1 MVRFATIGTSKIT
14 TWLLEAATFCKD
26 FHLEAI
32 YSRSK
37 EKGEA
42 FAAKYNVSKVYTSLE
57 ELVEDPNIDAVYVA
71 SPNSIHTE
79 QAIYLL
85 NAGKHVLCEKS
96 MAANQYQVQK
106 MFEAAEKNNVLL
118 MEAMRPVHDPG
129 YEVIKKAL
137 PKLGQIRRA
146 HFQYSQYSSR
156 YDTFLLGEHHNIFD
170 VNFAAGAL
178 TDIGVY
184 CVHPLIGLFGTPNKI
199 QASSILLRGG
209 IDGIGTILA
218 EYDDMIA
225 ELLYSKIT
233 ASEIPSEIQGEKGTM
248 KITSISIPHNIS
260 IVYNDGTEETLEV
273 SYAPT
278 INMLYE
284 LEDFIHAIEGTKNID
299 EYKHISLEAIKLM
312 DEVRKQCGV
321 VFPTD
326 NF

>member
-32 YSRSK
+32 YSRTK
-37 EKGEA
+37 EKGDA
-42 FAAKYNVSKVYTSLE
+42 FAAKYHVSKVYTSLE
-57 ELVEDPNIDAVYVA
+57 DLAKDPDIDAVYIA
-71 SPNSIHTE
+71 SPNSIHAE

-96 MAANQYQVQK
+96 MAANQSQVQK

-129 YEVIKKAL
+129 YEVIRKNIS
-137 PKLGQIRRA
+137 KLGQIRRA

-184 CVHPLIGLFGTPNKI
+184 CVHPLIGLFGTPNKV

-225 ELLYSKIT
+225 EILYSKIT
-233 ASEIPSEIQGEKGTM
+233 ASNIPSEIQGEKGTM
-248 KITSISIPHNIS
+248 KITSISIPHDIS
-260 IVYNDGTEETLEV
+260 ITYNDGTEEKLEV

-299 EYKHISLEAIKLM
+299 EYKHISLEAVKIM
-312 DEVRKQCGV
+312 DEVRRQCGV

-326 NF
+326 K